1 MPKGELKKRL
11 KSLGGHVS
19 GKKADLIRR
28 LGQMHAQ
35 LDNDIDDEEEYDDN
49 LQYFMRAE
57 TAVFRDEFSDVPDED
72 SELYFLNV
80 MWIGQQ
86 YRQGAQLPRYN
97 LTRIANIQGDR
108 AKNCNLCFLP
118 ETASLRQTI
127 PIDSEPVLQNLRTA
141 TTQEA
146 YMTVGCLVFIYMCF
160 YTEKLVNLSSPL
172 FTWANCTSFI
182 EKYVKMPKRHTP
194 HAQLLTLPSMDMLN
208 KCAMVLNGIFRRE
221 RELFGSYLRRGISRE
236 RQIFQR
242 ANQRR
247 PACSSS
253 QPRLARAIQK
263 AWP

>member
-108 AKNCNLCFLP
+108 AKKLQ
-118 ETASLRQTI
+118 SL
-127 PIDSEPVLQNLRTA
+127 L
-141 TTQEA
+141 
-146 YMTVGCLVFIYMCF
+146 
-160 YTEKLVNLSSPL
+160 
-172 FTWANCTSFI
+172 
-182 EKYVKMPKRHTP
+182 
-194 HAQLLTLPSMDMLN
+194 
-208 KCAMVLNGIFRRE
+208 
-221 RELFGSYLRRGISRE
+221 
-236 RQIFQR
+236 
-242 ANQRR
+242 
-247 PACSSS
+247 
-253 QPRLARAIQK
+253 LARNCFSPANHPYRFRTGFAKSAHGHDTGGVHDGRMSRFHLHVLLHRKTCQPFVAFIHLGELHK
-263 AWP
+263 LYRKIC